1 LEDLSYCCSQ
11 EVRYCDVGATV
22 AWETIAWEA
31 RLIKVT
37 MDIEEN
43 MKQLVGIELNS
54 DQEKKVLLERKKI
67 KRREEIE

>member
-1 LEDLSYCCSQ
+1 
-11 EVRYCDVGATV
+11 VGATV